1 MLASRMSISAS
12 TTQMPSTGNNGNKKR
27 TLSHPGPTIFED
39 RLLLRPN
46 VLEIPQQTTGLSTA
60 GDPAQ
65 LLLDGE
71 ASVVT
76 VWNLGKTE
84 YQHALNNIH
93 SRVTK
98 SLLLSV
104 PYMILVP
111 APRLSVSSL
120 TRLVAL
126 QLTATK
132 YVWLLGGKNAMTRE
146 TLQVLYFARFT
157 NHNIIVAVTSS
168 GYGPKQLGQRSMGG
182 KVEGWQST
190 DWSHVDDLQA
200 CRSVLDEAADCGQT
214 IAMSHRSGSHLVS
227 RNSSPQWSAGVNPS
241 QMPHIDIM

>member
-1 MLASRMSISAS
+1 
-12 TTQMPSTGNNGNKKR
+12 MPSTGNNGNKSDEIIGPVPFTKVLGCVER

-46 VLEIPQQTTGLSTA
+46 VLEIPQQTTNLSTA

-104 PYMILVP
+104 AYMILVP

-132 YVWLLGGKNAMTRE
+132 YVWLLGGKNAMTCE
-146 TLQVLYFARFT
+146 TLQVLYFAR
-157 NHNIIVAVTSS
+157 
-168 GYGPKQLGQRSMGG
+168 LLEQRSLIA
-182 KVEGWQST
+182 ST
-190 DWSHVDDLQA
+190 
-200 CRSVLDEAADCGQT
+200 
-214 IAMSHRSGSHLVS
+214 
-227 RNSSPQWSAGVNPS
+227 
-241 QMPHIDIM
+241 

>member
-1 MLASRMSISAS
+1 METTVTKSSVQCRSLRYSAVYIE
-12 TTQMPSTGNNGNKKR
+12 R
-27 TLSHPGPTIFED
+27 TLSHPGPTIFEN
-39 RLLLRPN
+39 RLLLRSN

-84 YQHALNNIH
+84 YQNALNIH
-93 SRVTK
+93 DTGAGSAAI
-98 SLLLSV
+98 SLIVDAPRGASTYRHQGLHAVVDLLS
-104 PYMILVP
+104 
-111 APRLSVSSL
+111 
-120 TRLVAL
+120 
-126 QLTATK
+126 
-132 YVWLLGGKNAMTRE
+132 
-146 TLQVLYFARFT
+146 T

-190 DWSHVDDLQA
+190 DWSHVDDFQA
-200 CRSVLDEAADCGQT
+200 CRSVLDEVLLC
-214 IAMSHRSGSHLVS
+214 SKRSPRKDLQNASC
-227 RNSSPQWSAGVNPS
+227 RRPTAGKPL
-241 QMPHIDIM
+241 Q